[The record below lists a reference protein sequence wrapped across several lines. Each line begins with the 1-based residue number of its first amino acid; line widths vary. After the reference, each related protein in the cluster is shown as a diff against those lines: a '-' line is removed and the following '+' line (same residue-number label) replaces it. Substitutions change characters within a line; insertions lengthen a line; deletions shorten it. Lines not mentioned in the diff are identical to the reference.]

1 MSAKISDSSRRRE
14 GRAAPPRTLDASDD
28 GAGSR
33 TEAGNRTTG
42 AGVPD
47 ARAELERLADG
58 LRESLLT
65 VAWRQWRALGA
76 GAAGGRPSVSDRA
89 GGPGD
94 QGNRRLLHTLVD
106 PEALVLVSLLLADH
120 ERRLGDL
127 LHAWGARNSDLLS
140 VQRMKNLKATYPE
153 AARGPLAQ
161 RLAWFATVARDE
173 GKDLRWRSLAQ
184 GWSGMSAG
192 DPEET
197 EGPEGPAGSQD
208 EAPAE
213 AGSLGRMYG
222 AHAPRNSQTKVRA
235 ARVRLV
241 ARSTLM
247 LRLRL
252 GFGVGVKADLVTFL
266 LARAEEWAT
275 VRDIADATGYT
286 VAAVRRAAE
295 DMAEARLIESRARQ
309 PAGYRATRDAWVP
322 LLGLR
327 YPTPGWGSWHERF
340 RFAIAFL
347 HWAEAARERPLG
359 AYAFGV
365 QGRQLLEQYHV
376 AFERDLDMVW
386 SSHSAVEDWGE
397 FVGRAVRSLGSWME
411 ETA

>member
-1 MSAKISDSSRRRE
+1 MSAKTSGSSRPWE
-14 GRAAPPRTLDASDD
+14 GRAARSQAPEASDG

-33 TEAGNRTTG
+33 TG

-58 LRESLLT
+58 LRQSLLT
-65 VAWRQWRALGA
+65 VAWQQWRALGA
-76 GAAGGRPSVSDRA
+76 GAAGGRASEGERPRGL
-89 GGPGD
+89 GG
-94 QGNRRLLHTLVD
+94 QGRRRLPHTLADTLVD
-106 PEALVLVSLLLADH
+106 PEALVLVSLLLVDH

-127 LHAWGARNSDLLS
+127 LHDWGTRNSDLLS
-140 VQRMKNLKATYPE
+140 IQRMKNLEATYPE
-153 AARGPLAQ
+153 PVRGLLSQ
-161 RLAWFATVARDE
+161 RLAWFAAVARDE

-184 GWSGMSAG
+184 GWSGPSAG
-192 DPEET
+192 DPGESAESQNET
-197 EGPEGPAGSQD
+197 S
-208 EAPAE
+208 AE
-213 AGSLGRMYG
+213 ASSHKRMYG
-222 AHAPRNSQTKVRA
+222 AHAPRNAPTKMRA
-235 ARVRLV
+235 ARARLV

-252 GFGVGVKADLVTFL
+252 GLGVGVKADLVTFL

-295 DMAEARLIESRARQ
+295 DMAEARLIEARSIESRNRQ
-309 PAGYRATRDAWVP
+309 PASYRATREAWAP

-327 YPTPGWGSWHERF
+327 YPPLSWGSWHERF
-340 RFAIAFL
+340 RFATAFL
-347 HWAEAARERPLG
+347 HWAEVARERPLS
-359 AYAFGV
+359 AYAFGS
-365 QGRQLLEQYHV
+365 QGRQLLEQHHV
-376 AFERDLDMVW
+376 AFERDQVAVW